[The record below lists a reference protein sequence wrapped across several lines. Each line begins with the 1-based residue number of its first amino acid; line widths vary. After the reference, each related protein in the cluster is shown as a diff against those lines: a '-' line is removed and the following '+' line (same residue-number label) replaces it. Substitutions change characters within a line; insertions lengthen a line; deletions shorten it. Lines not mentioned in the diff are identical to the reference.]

1 MRFHVLTLFPE
12 MLEQGLCQSILG
24 RAAQR
29 GQLSFHMVDI
39 RDYTEDKH
47 GKVDD
52 YPYGGGA
59 GMLIQAQPV
68 YDAYLSV
75 TAEIAGRD
83 DQQEG
88 REGRSGGRV
97 RTIYVTPQ
105 GRTFTQRLA
114 RELAREEELVFLC
127 GHYEGVDERVLE
139 EIVTDYV
146 SLGDYVLT
154 GGELPAMVM
163 IDAIAR
169 LVPGVLHNEES
180 AENESFHNN
189 LLEYPQYSRPEVWHG
204 KPVPEVLMSGNH
216 KNIQAW
222 RLERSLERT
231 QHRRPD
237 LYERYQTRQDF
248 IRELAKQ
255 KRKYIHLMELLSRDM
270 AWEVCREGKNV
281 LLNVENTRIYALYA
295 ESSQEAEQ
303 LLDQC
308 GTDRLWEQEHISV
321 LICREDVRDFLTGRY
336 GMTVGGSCRQ
346 ACYTRRESLRV
357 RYRDIRPLTLDDLEH
372 VAGRYR
378 ACGRAYL
385 RQRLLAGAMFGVYI
399 TGVEVSP
406 VGFIGIHEDG
416 SMGML
421 YVDEAYR
428 RQGLASSL
436 EGWLVNRQLKRG
448 ETPYCRVEEGNLAA
462 VCLQEKLNLC
472 LCGEP
477 MWWLEK

>member
-24 RAAQR
+24 RAVQR

-59 GMLIQAQPV
+59 GMLMQAQPV

-75 TAEIAGRD
+75 AAEIAATDSRQGA
-83 DQQEG
+83 
-88 REGRSGGRV
+88 REARPGGRV

-114 RELAREEELVFLC
+114 RELAQEEELVFLC

-169 LVPGVLHNEES
+169 LVPGVLHNGES
-180 AENESFHNN
+180 AEDESFHND
-189 LLEYPQYSRPEVWHG
+189 LLEYPQYSRPEVWRG
-204 KPVPEVLMSGNH
+204 KPVPEVLLSGNH
-216 KNIQAW
+216 RDIQAW

-231 QHRRPD
+231 RQRRPD

-248 IRELAKQ
+248 IRELAKH

-270 AWEVCREGKNV
+270 AWEVCREGKSL
-281 LLNVENTRIYALYA
+281 LLNVENTQIYALYA
-295 ESSQEAEQ
+295 ESYQEAGQ
-303 LLDQC
+303 LLKQC
-308 GTDRLWEQEHISV
+308 GTDRLWEQEHIRILV
-321 LICREDVRDFLTGRY
+321 CQEDVRDFLTERY
-336 GMTVGGSCRQ
+336 GLAVGGVCRQ

-357 RYRDIRPLTLDDLEH
+357 QHRDIRPLTVDDLDH
-372 VAGRYR
+372 VAGRYQ
-378 ACGRAYL
+378 ACERTYL
-385 RQRLLAGAMFGVYI
+385 RQRLLAGAMYGVYMSGGE
-399 TGVEVSP
+399 TSP
-406 VGFIGIHEDG
+406 AGFIGIHEDG

-436 EGWLVNRQLKRG
+436 EGWLVNRHLKRR
-448 ETPYCRVEEGNLAA
+448 EIPYCRVEEGNPAA
-462 VCLQEKLNLC
+462 MCLQEKLDLY